1 MSDSLKNFANFRFVN
16 QTYPK
21 VSKKAKL
28 PPRIASTFPSVV
40 LRNNGMSVKPIRV
53 ALADDHPLIV
63 VALRDCLKRAPGF
76 EVVCECTNGSQ
87 LVQALAQNP
96 ADVAVTDFSMGHGDA
111 SIDGFN
117 LLKRLSRL
125 YPDTRIVV
133 VSAQTNPG
141 VVMRAMKLG
150 ARAFVSKEDQ
160 LDETVRA
167 CIHVTVSD
175 GHFYS
180 PSIRALLDSASAN
193 AAPATELTPRELEV
207 VRLYAQGSLLSEI
220 ATKLGRSVSTVSS
233 QKTMAMQKL
242 GLQTNTDLI
251 RYAYENGLI

>member
-1 MSDSLKNFANFRFVN
+1 MPVDLV
-16 QTYPK
+16 
-21 VSKKAKL
+21 
-28 PPRIASTFPSVV
+28 TFGCRLNAFESEVIRREAENAGLGDTVV
-40 LRNNGMSVKPIRV
+40 INT
-53 ALADDHPLIV
+53 
-63 VALRDCLKRAPGF
+63 C
-76 EVVCECTNGSQ
+76 
-87 LVQALAQNP
+87 
-96 ADVAVTDFSMGHGDA
+96 AVTNEA
-111 SIDGFN
+111 VAQARQTIR
-117 LLKRLSRL
+117 RLRRER
-125 YPDTRIVV
+125 PDTRIVV

-251 RYAYENGLI
+251 RYAYENGLT